1 MSAEFNIMVKYV
13 DRTDVGLK
21 RKVNQD
27 KILINSK
34 IPLFVIAD
42 GVGGYE
48 GGEIASELAAKN
60 IEDYSLGI
68 RHEKDIDKEL
78 GQAMIYANYCIYEEA
93 MKTVKYSRMAT
104 TATAVIIKKNK
115 LYYAHMGDCRIYL
128 IRNKKMKRYTKDHT
142 RVQELIDNKIIS
154 SGAID
159 SNIKNIVTRLLGPD
173 EEIEP
178 DTGKITLMPEDM
190 VIMSTDGFHGEIEEE
205 IKCLINNNINESLN
219 TLADRLLK
227 TALKK
232 DGSDNISFILIK
244 ID

>member
-1 MSAEFNIMVKYV
+1 
-13 DRTDVGLK
+13 
-21 RKVNQD
+21 
-27 KILINSK
+27 
-34 IPLFVIAD
+34 
-42 GVGGYE
+42 
-48 GGEIASELAAKN
+48 
-60 IEDYSLGI
+60 
-68 RHEKDIDKEL
+68 
-78 GQAMIYANYCIYEEA
+78 
-93 MKTVKYSRMAT
+93 
-104 TATAVIIKKNK
+104 
-115 LYYAHMGDCRIYL
+115 
-128 IRNKKMKRYTKDHT
+128 MKRYTKDHT